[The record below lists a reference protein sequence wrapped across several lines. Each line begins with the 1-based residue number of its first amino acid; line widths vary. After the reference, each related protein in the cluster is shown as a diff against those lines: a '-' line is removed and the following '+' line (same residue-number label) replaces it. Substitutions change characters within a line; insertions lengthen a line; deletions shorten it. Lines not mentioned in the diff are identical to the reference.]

1 MLLAAEEQAK
11 ALKARLLESTE
22 VAARAILEETRA
34 EGDRRIDGATRQA
47 EAIATTVSEIE
58 NAEHALTDRARTF
71 AAASKA
77 LRAELESFAATL
89 SEGERRLG
97 AGAGEHEPQLVTSG
111 ASEEVEEPDYGDL
124 DADLAVEDEDVDL
137 SAPASNVSEA
147 EQELA
152 EEGKSDYDYEYEAD
166 DDGPIDDDGD
176 DGEDPGG
183 DEDDRPTHERT
194 QADSGLSSGH
204 RRERVPI
211 PPAEAYPDLLA
222 TESFTRLQDEL
233 SDVEKDVA
241 DVRAAVGHLNE
252 FVDANLAAEDEDV
265 DLSAPAS
272 YVPRQRTSLPK
283 KGRAYFYDYEGDD
296 DRSIDDDGDDGE
308 DPRGD
313 KDDRPTLEF
322 ERPHD
327 LKEDVSPRGR
337 KRGERSKPKRFFM
350 GLEKTTDT
358 AAHQPQDVLPVLG
371 TVRYSR
377 RDRLAAELGGALI
390 GLGGTIALLRFV
402 LLD

>member
-1 MLLAAEEQAK
+1 MLLAAEKQAK

-58 NAEHALTDRARTF
+58 NAEQALTDRARTF

-89 SEGERRLG
+89 SDGERRLS

-147 EQELA
+147 ENEKLA
-152 EEGKSDYDYEYEAD
+152 EEGKSDYDYEAD
-166 DDGPIDDDGD
+166 GDGPIDDDGD
-176 DGEDPGG
+176 DGE
-183 DEDDRPTHERT
+183 
-194 QADSGLSSGH
+194 S
-204 RRERVPI
+204 PI
-211 PPAEAYPDLLA
+211 
-222 TESFTRLQDEL
+222 
-233 SDVEKDVA
+233 
-241 DVRAAVGHLNE
+241 
-252 FVDANLAAEDEDV
+252 
-265 DLSAPAS
+265 
-272 YVPRQRTSLPK
+272 
-283 KGRAYFYDYEGDD
+283 
-296 DRSIDDDGDDGE
+296 GE
-308 DPRGD
+308 E
-313 KDDRPTLEF
+313 DDRPTLEF
-322 ERPHD
+322 ERPYD

-337 KRGERSKPKRFFM
+337 KRGERSKLKRFFM

-377 RDRLAAELGGALI
+377 RDRLAVELGGALI
-390 GLGGTIALLRFV
+390 SLGGTLALLRFV